1 VDASLL
7 QDDFYLD
14 EADENCS
21 TDEEKEVDD
30 DPPCDYTK
38 QLREKSDPKV
48 LREAQARLAYQKNF
62 LLRLFQLFL
71 TKSWFT
77 AMNQWTNQKLA
88 AKGKKKVTQ
97 EQFMAYIG
105 LEIAMSFVKLN
116 QVKDYWMDKMFEQ
129 QKDFQSIMPRTLF
142 QEICSS
148 LMLHDPSM
156 YDHNIACADTLH
168 HSRNLLGHFLW
179 NSAEVAL
186 PVGTSAL
193 DENSA

>member
-1 VDASLL
+1 
-7 QDDFYLD
+7 
-14 EADENCS
+14 
-21 TDEEKEVDD
+21 
-30 DPPCDYTK
+30 
-38 QLREKSDPKV
+38 
-48 LREAQARLAYQKNF
+48 
-62 LLRLFQLFL
+62 
-71 TKSWFT
+71 
-77 AMNQWTNQKLA
+77 MNQWTNQKLA

-97 EQFMAYIG
+97 EQFMTYIG

-116 QVKDYWMDKMFEQ
+116 QVKDYWMDKMFKQ
-129 QKDFQSIMPRTLF
+129 QKDFQSVMPRTLF